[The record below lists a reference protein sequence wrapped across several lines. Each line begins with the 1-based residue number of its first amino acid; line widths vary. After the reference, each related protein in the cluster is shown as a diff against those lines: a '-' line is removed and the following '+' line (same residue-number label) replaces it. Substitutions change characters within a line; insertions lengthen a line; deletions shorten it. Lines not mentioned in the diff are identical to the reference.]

1 MGRYQE
7 ESAMTV
13 RAVLIAAAAAVVTA
27 APASAAVTVIGGSA
41 ARQCYDLAE
50 RPRQPTQEDL
60 EFCDRAIEV
69 EALSERDLVATY
81 INRGIL
87 RVRTGRTGEGLA
99 DFNEAIARDP
109 TIAEA
114 WFNRGV
120 ALMRT
125 SGPEEALPS
134 FNAAVER
141 STNRPALAYFG
152 RAVALEALGN
162 VRGAYADYRRA
173 SELDPQW
180 DRPRAELARFTV
192 RRR

>member
-1 MGRYQE
+1 
-7 ESAMTV
+7 MTV
-13 RAVLIAAAAAVVTA
+13 RAVLVAAAAIAAAA
-27 APASAAVTVIGGSA
+27 PATAAVTVIGGSA

-50 RPRQPTQEDL
+50 LPRHPTQEDL
-60 EFCDRAIEV
+60 EFCDRAIDV
-69 EALSERDLVATY
+69 EPLSQRDLVATY

-87 RVRTGRTGEGLA
+87 RVRVGRTSDGIA

-109 TIAEA
+109 SIAEA

-173 SELDPQW
+173 SELDPEW
-180 DRPRAELARFTV
+180 DRPRTELARFSV

>member
-1 MGRYQE
+1 MF
-7 ESAMTV
+7 V
-13 RAVLIAAAAAVVTA
+13 RAAVFSFAAIALA
-27 APASAAVTVIGGSA
+27 APAAASVTVIGGSA
-41 ARQCYDLAE
+41 ARQCYDAAE
-50 RPRQPTQEDL
+50 APHSPSQEIFDM
-60 EFCDRAIEV
+60 CDHAIASEP
-69 EALSERDLVATY
+69 LSARDLVATY

-87 RVRTGRTGEGLA
+87 RVRVGRTSEGIR
-99 DFNEAIARDP
+99 DFNSAIERDP

-125 SGPEEALPS
+125 AGPAEALPS

-141 STNRPALAYFG
+141 GTNRPALAHFG

-173 SELDPQW
+173 SQLDPEW
-180 DRPRAELARFTV
+180 DRPRAELARFRV
-192 RRR
+192 SN

>member
-1 MGRYQE
+1 ME
-7 ESAMTV
+7 CAMTV
-13 RAVLIAAAAAVVTA
+13 RAVLVAAAALAAAAV
-27 APASAAVTVIGGSA
+27 PASAAVTVIGGSA

-50 RPRQPTQEDL
+50 MPRQPTQEDL

-69 EALSERDLVATY
+69 EALSARDLVATY

-87 RVRTGRTGEGLA
+87 RVRVGRTAEGLA
-99 DFNEAIARDP
+99 DFNAAIERDP

-120 ALMRT
+120 ALLRT
-125 SGPEEALPS
+125 QGPEEALPS

-141 STNRPALAYFG
+141 ATNRPALAYFG
-152 RAVALEALGN
+152 RAVTLEALGN

-173 SELDPQW
+173 SELDPGW
-180 DRPRAELARFTV
+180 DRPRAELARFSV
-192 RRR
+192 RRH

>member
-1 MGRYQE
+1 MY
-7 ESAMTV
+7 V
-13 RAVLIAAAAAVVTA
+13 RAAVFSLSAIALA
-27 APASAAVTVIGGSA
+27 APASASVTVIGGSA
-41 ARQCYDLAE
+41 ARECYEAAE
-50 RPRQPTQEDL
+50 SPLSPDIEILQR
-60 EFCDRAIEV
+60 CDHAIANEPLV
-69 EALSERDLVATY
+69 SRDLVATY

-87 RVRTGRTGEGLA
+87 RVRAGRTSDGIS
-99 DFNEAIARDP
+99 DFNAAIERDP

-125 SGPEEALPS
+125 AGPAEALPS

-141 STNRPALAYFG
+141 GTNRPALAHFG

-173 SELDPQW
+173 SQLDPEW
-180 DRPRAELARFTV
+180 DRPRAELARFRV
-192 RRR
+192 GN